1 MSFYLA
7 LSFLMVVCT
16 FCTALSMFSFFVLLV
31 RCFFLSESQRIF
43 CPFVRILRPLTGFSV
58 LWARVFVLWARF
70 FVLLA
75 RSFVLFY
82 IGSYS
87 RGRLAPPEFRRG
99 GLRPASPGA
108 GSQDAA
114 VLCVSRRGR
123 LDLSEPRQEWLRD
136 RGASCWSVQL
146 R

>member
-1 MSFYLA
+1 
-7 LSFLMVVCT
+7 
-16 FCTALSMFSFFVLLV
+16 MFVPFVLL
-31 RCFFLSESQRIF
+31 CPCSLSLSFWYDVFSFRQDSLSFWQDSLSFSRIL

-58 LWARVFVLWARF
+58 LWAGVFVLWARF

-75 RSFVLFY
+75 QSFVLFY

>member
-1 MSFYLA
+1 
-7 LSFLMVVCT
+7 
-16 FCTALSMFSFFVLLV
+16 MFSFFVLLV
-31 RCFFLSESQRIF
+31 RCFVLSAGF
-43 CPFVRILRPLTGFSV
+43 FVLLAGFFVLLAGFSVLLAGFVVLLAGFSV
-58 LWARVFVLWARF
+58 LWAGFFVLWARF

-99 GLRPASPGA
+99 GLRPASLGA